1 MDSPEQMLAKL
12 RAVAELYGPDA
23 LEDMLR
29 QVRKRAESFPDRER
43 QVKWVFEFTADG
55 RPVLTDVQP

>member
-12 RAVAELYGPDA
+12 RAVAELYGTDA

-29 QVRKRAESFPDRER
+29 QVRERAESFPDRER
-43 QVKWVFEFTADG
+43 PVKWVFEFTADG